1 MMAAGQMTP
10 QQAKQLLDSQKDEDR
25 VFQIAPP
32 NKETSQSRSFK
43 NW

>member
-10 QQAKQLLDSQKDEDR
+10 RQAEQLLDSQKDDEKI
-25 VFQIAPP
+25 FQIAPP
-32 NKETSQSRSFK
+32 NKQNSQRRSYK